1 MADEIAEK
9 SLPVHKRIKE
19 LIEHI
24 TSGLRER
31 NQIMRLS
38 LLACISGEDICY
50 FGPTGTGKSTMIKK
64 LKSAFVSRL
73 TSKIKVCEIPLKHLS
88 ASPVDFFGKHKEIE
102 PVWEDFLFRFAVYPI
117 KEHEAF
123 LKLITSKK
131 SDSEFLKSENAISSQ
146 DLSAY
151 KSQIDEIKIPSEV
164 QDVLTCIRKKIST
177 FEKASSRKATDSTA
191 APSDKKIDSQLTFY
205 ISDARWV
212 KIAHLLK
219 TSAFLNGRKSVDLMD
234 CELVSYCIADFAC
247 STAEKSP
254 SMQEISN
261 MVGKAILESENSF
274 EDELSQIEFSIKEYD
289 DYIEK
294 TFYIT
299 QDGKK
304 VKNPALFGYTK
315 PSEPNIFKM
324 NDGQVAY
331 RIMHPSE
338 IRSYDYITPRYVSK
352 EAYYDEKKDR
362 VEKNSRYRD
371 KYFVKNLVIEN
382 GKAVWTDG
390 DFNHEYSFAVQMIPE
405 DFIKGDEEKLSEL
418 NAQSAQ
424 KFNSLSESVKK
435 EIEKIQKYR
444 RSKERQYKA
453 NLFTEKLNYD
463 NLMSKIQG
471 AEERILRLAQGL
483 DSSLRSE

>member
-1 MADEIAEK
+1 MANTEDYLDGLLDSITQAKEEER
-9 SLPVHKRIKE
+9 PVDRNTRNRNRRE
-19 LIEHI
+19 ERRSRVRPDDDFMEA
-24 TSGLRER
+24 TGLNSFRREQRMNRRER
-31 NQIMRLS
+31 RHS
-38 LLACISGEDICY
+38 E
-50 FGPTGTGKSTMIKK
+50 
-64 LKSAFVSRL
+64 
-73 TSKIKVCEIPLKHLS
+73 
-88 ASPVDFFGKHKEIE
+88 
-102 PVWEDFLFRFAVYPI
+102 EDFLR
-117 KEHEAF
+117 
-123 LKLITSKK
+123 
-131 SDSEFLKSENAISSQ
+131 
-146 DLSAY
+146 
-151 KSQIDEIKIPSEV
+151 
-164 QDVLTCIRKKIST
+164 
-177 FEKASSRKATDSTA
+177 
-191 APSDKKIDSQLTFY
+191 
-205 ISDARWV
+205 
-212 KIAHLLK
+212 
-219 TSAFLNGRKSVDLMD
+219 
-234 CELVSYCIADFAC
+234 
-247 STAEKSP
+247 
-254 SMQEISN
+254 
-261 MVGKAILESENSF
+261 SF

-352 EAYYDEKKDR
+352 KAYYDEKKDR

-382 GKAVWTDG
+382 GMAVWTDG

-463 NLMSKIQG
+463 NLISKIQG